1 MNNDE
6 QFAANLR
13 TQVSRVAPKID
24 VDVAGVVP
32 AARRRRAAR
41 VGGVTLAMG
50 LALGGGAWVATTLE
64 APGTALPGGSM
75 TIAAS
80 PSPSPSGPP
89 ATSGAGDELTGE
101 PSNPVENATVPPE
114 GWRDAT
120 YFHVVTR
127 HDTTKQ
133 GEATDPALFGI
144 ERWYG
149 DGVSFE
155 LTANGP
161 ALLDVP
167 TYLNLG
173 HDETNVS
180 LTWAELAELPTEPAA
195 LEDALRTVYEPTGEG
210 EEAVLYATSRL
221 IDAAPSAPEL
231 RAAAWEL
238 LKTLPGVEVQQG
250 ARDTADRLGTAAT
263 FTLFDATWTYIY
275 DEEQDVPLE
284 TEESMGKIHS
294 VDTFVTT
301 EFTPLPDEVADSAI
315 EIPDF
320 TAMTVEDAGV
330 ACQQAHLTCVFEDT
344 ESDTV
349 PAGTVISSDPEAGA
363 LVSWGATVTLQLSTG
378 S

>member
-13 TQVSRVAPKID
+13 TQVSQVAPKID
-24 VDVAGVVP
+24 VDVARVVP

-89 ATSGAGDELTGE
+89 VTSGAGDELTNE
-101 PSNPVENATVPPE
+101 PSNPVEDATVPPE

-120 YFHVVTR
+120 YLHVVTR

-133 GEATDPALFGI
+133 GEETNPALFGI

-161 ALLDVP
+161 ALLNVP

-180 LTWAELAELPTEPAA
+180 FTWAELAELPTEPAA
-195 LEDALRTVYEPTGEG
+195 LEEALRTAYEPTGQG
-210 EEAVLYATSRL
+210 EEAVLYAASGL
-221 IDAAPSAPEL
+221 VSAAPSSPEL

-263 FTLFDATWTYIY
+263 FMLFDATWTYIY

-301 EFTPLPDEVADSAI
+301 EFTPLPDEVTDSAI
-315 EIPDF
+315 EVPDF

-349 PAGTVISSDPEAGA
+349 PAGTIISSDPEAGA

-378 S
+378 L